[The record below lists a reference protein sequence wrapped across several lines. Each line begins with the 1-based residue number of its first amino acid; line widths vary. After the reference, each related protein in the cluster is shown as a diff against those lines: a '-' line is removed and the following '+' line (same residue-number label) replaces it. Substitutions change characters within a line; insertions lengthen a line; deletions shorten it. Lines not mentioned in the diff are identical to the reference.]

1 MAERSKTSS
10 KKSIT
15 KNNSAET
22 KASNQVRNDK
32 FKVIFGLVLI
42 AISIY
47 LLIAFTSFL
56 FCAGAD
62 QSILKMNW
70 LELIKNPEIK
80 VKNITGKTGAWVA
93 NVFINSW
100 FGVSSFIFIYLM
112 IVYSLKLLSQKVPGL
127 LSKTIKAL
135 VLILWLSVTLG
146 YAFESRYHS
155 ASLYPGGTYGYY
167 VAIWLNSFIGKVG
180 TFFVLLVSL
189 LIYLVFVVE
198 GFVNYFKQPFLHKL
212 TPDTSVFKKKDD
224 SSLKETNPEK
234 KDKKIDNLI
243 FNKFSDE
250 EEPPVLKEKVQPK
263 EEIGFDISD
272 GSEDDEEYIRDDED
286 PRFTTNNLTENKSIP
301 VVETLLDADDSDI
314 VVESQ
319 DGDDDVEW
327 ENHPPMDDYDPTL
340 DLTHYHYPP
349 IDLLEDYSH
358 LKSEVSDEELIEN
371 KNKIVETLKNFK
383 IEIVKIKATI
393 GPTVTLYEIIPAQGI
408 RISKIKNLEDDIALS
423 LSALGIRIIAPIPG
437 KGTIG
442 IEVPNRQPQVVS
454 MRSILAS
461 KKFQETT
468 AELPVAMGR
477 TISNEIFIFD
487 LAKMPHLLVAG
498 ATGQGKSVG
507 LNAIIASILYKK
519 HPSQVKFVFIDPK
532 KVELNLYSIIE
543 KHFLAKLPD
552 ADEPIITDVEKVK
565 ATLNSVGI
573 EMDNRY
579 ELLKSAHTRN
589 LKEYNR
595 KFIQRKLNPEKGHR
609 YLPYIIVVI
618 DEFADLIMTAGKE
631 IEFPIARIAQLARA
645 IGIHMVI
652 ATQRPSTNIIT
663 GTIKANF
670 PSRIAFKVAS
680 MIDSRTILDSPGAN
694 QLVGKGDM
702 LFSSGS
708 ELVRLQCAL
717 VDTPEVERI
726 CDHIA
731 SQQSYPSAYILPE
744 CLGEDIDSPG
754 MVDMNQKDEFFDDA
768 ARLVVLNQ
776 QGSTSMIQ
784 RRFSIGYNRAG
795 RIMDQLEK
803 AGIVGP
809 SEGSKARKVYF
820 QDEYGL
826 EQKLNSL

>member
-224 SSLKETNPEK
+224 SSLNEINPEK